1 MSRKEDSHYGGPTLK
16 KKKKCERRAVKSVVC
31 AYLEMSLNHIV
42 DVDKVNEESFFLS
55 ESVSGNSTT
64 DQFD

>member
-1 MSRKEDSHYGGPTLK
+1 ME
-16 KKKKCERRAVKSVVC
+16 SVVC

-64 DQFD
+64 DQFDGSTENYLFIGTVNSG

>member
-1 MSRKEDSHYGGPTLK
+1 ME
-16 KKKKCERRAVKSVVC
+16 SVVC

-64 DQFD
+64 DQFDGSSQNYLFIGTVNSG